1 MKKKKET
8 EPMDAMNGELE
19 AKELPEELE
28 AQDGNQTDGEEE
40 DMLEDVDLFIPGDE
54 EEEEGGPAGAPA
66 GAEAGAE
73 AVAQKAPEPVEVQGP
88 PPPPAVQVARGRV
101 PEAQPPK
108 AYIRPRQDAGSLSY
122 GSRAALYLSDK
133 DEYRSMIGGNKQ
145 WK

>member
-8 EPMDAMNGELE
+8 EPMDAMNSELE

-28 AQDGNQTDGEEE
+28 AQDGNQTDEAEE
-40 DMLEDVDLFIPGDE
+40 DMLEEIDLSIPG
-54 EEEEGGPAGAPA
+54 EEEEGSGPAGAPA
-66 GAEAGAE
+66 AAEAGAE
-73 AVAQKAPEPVEVQGP
+73 AVAQKVVEPLAVQGP
-88 PPPPAVQVARGRV
+88 PAPPAVPAARGRV

-108 AYIRPRQDAGSLSY
+108 AYIRPRPDAGSLSY
-122 GSRAALYLSDK
+122 GSRAALYLNDK

>member
-1 MKKKKET
+1 MKKKKDT
-8 EPMDAMNGELE
+8 EPMDAMDSELE

-28 AQDGNQTDGEEE
+28 APDGNQTDGEEE
-40 DMLEDVDLFIPGDE
+40 DMLEEFDLSIPGDE
-54 EEEEGGPAGAPA
+54 EEGGQGPAGAPA
-66 GAEAGAE
+66 GAEAVAE
-73 AVAQKAPEPVEVQGP
+73 PLPQIAPEPVAVQGP
-88 PPPPAVQVARGRV
+88 PPPPAVPAARGRV

-122 GSRAALYLSDK
+122 GSRAALYLRDK

>member
-8 EPMDAMNGELE
+8 EPIDAMDRE
-19 AKELPEELE
+19 AEEKELPEEVE
-28 AQDGNQTDGEEE
+28 AQDGNQTDEAEE
-40 DMLEDVDLFIPGDE
+40 DMLEEIDLSIPGDE
-54 EEEEGGPAGAPA
+54 EDGTPPAGAPA

-73 AVAQKAPEPVEVQGP
+73 AVAQKAAEPAEVQGP
-88 PPPPAVQVARGRV
+88 PAPPAVQVARGRV

-108 AYIRPRQDAGSLSY
+108 AYIRPRPDAGSLSY

>member
-8 EPMDAMNGELE
+8 EPMDAVNSEVE
-19 AKELPEELE
+19 ERELPEEME
-28 AQDGNQTDGEEE
+28 ARDDDQADESEE
-40 DMLEDVDLFIPGDE
+40 LEDVDLFIPGDE
-54 EEEEGGPAGAPA
+54 EEEGGPSGAPA
-66 GAEAGAE
+66 GAEAGVE
-73 AVAQKAPEPVEVQGP
+73 AVAQKEPLPVEMQGP
-88 PPPPAVQVARGRV
+88 PPPAAVPGTRGRV

-122 GSRAALYLSDK
+122 GSRAALYLRDQ

>member
-1 MKKKKET
+1 MRKKKDT
-8 EPMDAMNGELE
+8 ELVDALNGEAE
-19 AKELPEELE
+19 VKELLEEVE
-28 AQDGNQTDGEEE
+28 APAGDQTDEAEE

-54 EEEEGGPAGAPA
+54 EEGTPPAGAPA

-73 AVAQKAPEPVEVQGP
+73 AVAQKAAEPAEVQGP
-88 PPPPAVQVARGRV
+88 PAPPAVPVTRGRV

-108 AYIRPRQDAGSLSY
+108 AYIRPRPDAGSLSY
-122 GSRAALYLSDK
+122 GSRAALYLNDK

>member
-8 EPMDAMNGELE
+8 EPMDAVNSEVE
-19 AKELPEELE
+19 ERELPEEME
-28 AQDGNQTDGEEE
+28 ARDDDQADESEE
-40 DMLEDVDLFIPGDE
+40 LEDVDLFIPGDE
-54 EEEEGGPAGAPA
+54 EEEGGPSGAPA

-73 AVAQKAPEPVEVQGP
+73 AVAQKAAEPAEVQGP
-88 PPPPAVQVARGRV
+88 PAPPAVPVTRGRV

-108 AYIRPRQDAGSLSY
+108 AYIRPRPDAGSLSY
-122 GSRAALYLSDK
+122 GSRAALYLNDK

>member
-1 MKKKKET
+1 MKKKKDT
-8 EPMDAMNGELE
+8 EPMDAMDSELE

-28 AQDGNQTDGEEE
+28 AQDGNQTDEAEE
-40 DMLEDVDLFIPGDE
+40 DMLEEIDLSIPGDE
-54 EEEEGGPAGAPA
+54 EDGTPPAGAPA

-73 AVAQKAPEPVEVQGP
+73 AVAQKAAERAEVQGP
-88 PPPPAVQVARGRV
+88 PPPPAVPVTRGRV

-108 AYIRPRQDAGSLSY
+108 AYIRPRPDAGSLSY
-122 GSRAALYLSDK
+122 GSRAALYLNDK

>member
-8 EPMDAMNGELE
+8 EPMDAVNSEVE
-19 AKELPEELE
+19 ERELPEEME

-40 DMLEDVDLFIPGDE
+40 DMLEDIDLFIPGDE
-54 EEEEGGPAGAPA
+54 EEGTPPAGAPA

-73 AVAQKAPEPVEVQGP
+73 AVAQKVAEPVEVMGP
-88 PPPPAVQVARGRV
+88 PPPPAVPVTRGRV

-108 AYIRPRQDAGSLSY
+108 AYIRPRADAGSLSY

>member
-1 MKKKKET
+1 MKKKKDT
-8 EPMDAMNGELE
+8 EPMDAMDSELE

-28 AQDGNQTDGEEE
+28 APDGNQTDEAEE

-54 EEEEGGPAGAPA
+54 EEGTPPAGAPA
-66 GAEAGAE
+66 GAEVGAKT
-73 AVAQKAPEPVEVQGP
+73 KAAEPVEVQGP

-122 GSRAALYLSDK
+122 GSRAALYLNDK

>member
-8 EPMDAMNGELE
+8 EPMDAMNSELE

-40 DMLEDVDLFIPGDE
+40 DMLEEIDLSIPGD

-73 AVAQKAPEPVEVQGP
+73 AVAQKAAEPAEVQGP
-88 PPPPAVQVARGRV
+88 PAPPAVPAARGRV

-108 AYIRPRQDAGSLSY
+108 AYIRPRPDAGSLSY
-122 GSRAALYLSDK
+122 GSRAALYLRDK

>member
-1 MKKKKET
+1 MRKKKDT
-8 EPMDAMNGELE
+8 EPMDAMDSELE

-28 AQDGNQTDGEEE
+28 AQDGNQTDEAEE
-40 DMLEDVDLFIPGDE
+40 DMLEEIDLFIPGD

-73 AVAQKAPEPVEVQGP
+73 AVAQKAAEPVEVQGP
-88 PPPPAVQVARGRV
+88 PAPPAVPVARGRV
-101 PEAQPPK
+101 AEAQPPK
-108 AYIRPRQDAGSLSY
+108 AYIRPRADAGSLSY
-122 GSRAALYLSDK
+122 GSRAALYLRDQ

>member
-8 EPMDAMNGELE
+8 HAVTAVSDALE
-19 AKELPEELE
+19 EKELPEELE
-28 AQDGNQTDGEEE
+28 AQDDDQTDGEEE
-40 DMLEDVDLFIPGDE
+40 DMLEEFDLSIPGD

-66 GAEAGAE
+66 GAKAE
-73 AVAQKAPEPVEVQGP
+73 AEPVPQKAAEPLEVQGP
-88 PPPPAVQVARGRV
+88 PAPPAVPAARGRV

-108 AYIRPRQDAGSLSY
+108 AYIRPRPDAGSLSY
-122 GSRAALYLSDK
+122 GSRAALYLRDQ

>member
-8 EPMDAMNGELE
+8 QAVTAVSDALE
-19 AKELPEELE
+19 EKELPEELE
-28 AQDGNQTDGEEE
+28 AQDGNQTDEAEE
-40 DMLEDVDLFIPGDE
+40 DMLEEIDLFIPGD

-73 AVAQKAPEPVEVQGP
+73 AVAQKAAEPAEVQGP
-88 PPPPAVQVARGRV
+88 PAPPAVPAARGRV

-108 AYIRPRQDAGSLSY
+108 AYIRPRPDAGSLSY
-122 GSRAALYLSDK
+122 GSRAALYLRDQ

>member
-8 EPMDAMNGELE
+8 EPMDAMNSELE

-40 DMLEDVDLFIPGDE
+40 DMLEEIDLSIPGDE
-54 EEEEGGPAGAPA
+54 EDGTPPAGAPA

-73 AVAQKAPEPVEVQGP
+73 AVAQKAAEPAEVQGP
-88 PPPPAVQVARGRV
+88 PAPPAVPAARGRV

-108 AYIRPRQDAGSLSY
+108 AYIRPRPDAGSLSY
-122 GSRAALYLSDK
+122 GSRAALYLRDK

>member
-8 EPMDAMNGELE
+8 ETMDAMNSELE

-28 AQDGNQTDGEEE
+28 AQDGNQTDEAEE
-40 DMLEDVDLFIPGDE
+40 DMLEEIDLSIPGDE
-54 EEEEGGPAGAPA
+54 EEGTPPAGAPA

-73 AVAQKAPEPVEVQGP
+73 AVAQKAAEPVEVQGP
-88 PPPPAVQVARGRV
+88 PAPPAVPAARGRV

-108 AYIRPRQDAGSLSY
+108 AYIRPRPDAGSLSY
-122 GSRAALYLSDK
+122 GSRAALYLNDK

>member
-1 MKKKKET
+1 MRKKIGM
-8 EPMDAMNGELE
+8 EPMDAVNSEAE

-28 AQDGNQTDGEEE
+28 APDGNQTDEAEE

-54 EEEEGGPAGAPA
+54 EEGTPPAGAPA
-66 GAEAGAE
+66 AAEAGAE
-73 AVAQKAPEPVEVQGP
+73 AVAQKAAEPAEIQGP
-88 PPPPAVQVARGRV
+88 PAPPAVPVTRGRV

-108 AYIRPRQDAGSLSY
+108 AYIRPRPDAGSLSY
-122 GSRAALYLSDK
+122 GSRAALYLNDK